1 MKKLNKIINFLL
13 IFTLLFSHI
22 PIAKAA
28 GSANVSFSGA
38 SSATVGTNIEITM
51 VINNINGAKAIQS
64 FGGILEYDDTYLQ
77 YVSFAKI
84 VDFSSG
90 KYNETSKKLSI
101 YAGDTTEWATGSSNN
116 MVKFV
121 FKPLKS
127 GSNQLMLI

>member
-90 KYNETSKKLSI
+90 KYNETSKNYLYMLVI
-101 YAGDTTEWATGSSNN
+101 QQ
-116 MVKFV
+116 
-121 FKPLKS
+121 S
-127 GSNQLMLI
+127 GQQVLQIIWLNLFLNL